1 MRSDFT
7 LYLKVLFASS
17 LYTRKMRKLCF
28 FRKSKQLQNLNFY
41 KMQTFAFL
49 FNSKVYI
56 FSKSKLK
63 NHFQML
69 KTIARQV
76 LSVQNGDDV
85 LNIKHN
91 YTEVYTVEDGSSS
104 RLHIK
109 FNNLVEVLECL
120 HLWKD
125 IIKNES
131 EKPKNLH
138 S

>member
-1 MRSDFT
+1 
-7 LYLKVLFASS
+7 
-17 LYTRKMRKLCF
+17 
-28 FRKSKQLQNLNFY
+28 
-41 KMQTFAFL
+41 
-49 FNSKVYI
+49 
-56 FSKSKLK
+56 
-63 NHFQML
+63 ML